1 MPEEFLM
8 IIRGLIFDIN
18 GTLTDIL
25 TNEWHD
31 DVYRVISNLLS
42 YQGISLGPNAVKD
55 SYFQIMDE
63 QRVAR
68 GERYPEFD
76 AIGIFREI
84 ITRHS
89 TDFTRRLP
97 PEKLEQLPRLL
108 AETHRAVSRFR
119 LQLYSGVEDT
129 LKQLHPKYHLAIVSD
144 SQTAF
149 AIPELNAVGLLG
161 YFDPVIVSGDFGY
174 RKPDKRLLERALHAM
189 KMEPSEVLFVGNDM
203 YRDVYGAQRLGMK
216 TIFFRS
222 NQGTQ
227 EKEGVKPDYII
238 YNFPELLN
246 ALRFFEKR

>member
-1 MPEEFLM
+1 M

-55 SYFQIMDE
+55 SYFQIMDD
-63 QRVAR
+63 QRAAR
-68 GERYPEFD
+68 RERYPEFD

-108 AETHRAVSRFR
+108 AETHRAASRFR

-129 LKQLHPKYHLAIVSD
+129 IKQLFPKYHLAIVSD
-144 SQTAF
+144 SQTAY
-149 AIPELNAVGLLG
+149 AVPELNAVGLFG
-161 YFDPVIVSGDFGY
+161 YFDPFIVSGDFGY
-174 RKPDKRLLERALHAM
+174 RKPDKRLLERALLAM
-189 KMEPSEVLFVGNDM
+189 EMKPSEVLFVGNDM

-216 TIFFRS
+216 TIFFKS

-238 YNFPELLN
+238 YRFPELLN
-246 ALRFFEKR
+246 ALRFLEER